1 MKWRHIPRIQQGSG
15 PHVLLVF
22 TQVSRSITLQPTTW
36 TIQLPCGLFLAP
48 NQICPQMGYTYF
60 FNYMQKHDFQDHW
73 GFSDN
78 EVRNGMH
85 KKNAIYFWEHEQ
97 INHWIW
103 GVSLKFSDKP
113 IRFQGTPGASMWS
126 AKTQGEPAALLG
138 ERNPSKS
145 LGFLWGAAS
154 LINICVLLF

>member
-1 MKWRHIPRIQQGSG
+1 MSCWFSLRSLDPSHYNPQHEQYNYHVGCSLHLTRFVRKWGTHI
-15 PHVLLVF
+15 
-22 TQVSRSITLQPTTW
+22 
-36 TIQLPCGLFLAP
+36 
-48 NQICPQMGYTYF
+48 F

-113 IRFQGTPGASMWS
+113 MRFQGTPGASMWS

-145 LGFLWGAAS
+145 LGFL
-154 LINICVLLF
+154 